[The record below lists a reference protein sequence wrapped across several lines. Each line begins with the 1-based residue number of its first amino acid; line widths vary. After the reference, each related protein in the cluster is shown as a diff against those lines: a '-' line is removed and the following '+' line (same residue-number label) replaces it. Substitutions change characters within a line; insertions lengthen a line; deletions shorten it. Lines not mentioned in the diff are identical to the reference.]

1 MNRHPNSLSCTGI
14 LTAMDIPLL
23 ISGDLAGRSGRR
35 ERLLQPGLPVPAHAV
50 VVASPAAAVTQ
61 PLSAL
66 GSGVWIVLGE
76 EPLPE
81 HVRPFLRLPASVPA
95 AVLGSAIDAAMEA
108 ARLRRRLAD
117 TERELKV
124 ARDRKLDL
132 ARVGIALTAER
143 DLDRLLA
150 LILSTARELVSAD
163 AGSLYLIEAH
173 EGIRVLRFVLSQ
185 NASVPASLSS
195 FTVPVDRTSFA
206 GYVAL
211 SGEAVSVEDVRQLP
225 PGVPYSFN
233 PQFDVATGYHT
244 RSLLT
249 VPMAT
254 RAGEVI
260 GVLQL
265 LNRKTDPAALI
276 TSAAAADA
284 AVVPFGHD
292 DVAVLRALA
301 AQAAVAIENTRLVK
315 EIEGLFEGF
324 VRAAVTAIEQ
334 RDPSTSG
341 HSLRVAHYT
350 VELARAVEQAPP
362 AAYRGLRFSPDEIT
376 QLRYAGLLHDF
387 GKVGVRE
394 AVLTKSKKL
403 FPERLE
409 LVRERFRHARRARE
423 VAILRGLLDTLCREA
438 RAPAARD
445 EALLAAALASSM
457 HELDTFLGAILLA
470 NEPAVL
476 NQETRHLLT
485 EVERARFPGPDG
497 EELPFLEPDEVRVL
511 SVPKGSLDEEE
522 RREIESHVSHSYDF
536 LLTIPWPKRYRRVP
550 EIAYGHHEKLD
561 GSGYPNRLD
570 RERIPPEVRM
580 MTVSDIYDAL
590 AAGDRPYKRA
600 VPPERALAILEDE
613 ARVGQLDAE
622 LVKVFIEAKIWTSAA
637 GAATA

>member
-1 MNRHPNSLSCTGI
+1 MH
-14 LTAMDIPLL
+14 IPLL
-23 ISGDLAGRSGRR
+23 VSEDVAGRSGRR
-35 ERLLQPGLPVPAHAV
+35 ERLLQPGLPVPGDAV
-50 VVASPAAAVTQ
+50 VLASPASAVSQ
-61 PLSAL
+61 PRSAL
-66 GSGVWIVLGE
+66 GAGLWIVLGE

-81 HVRPFLRLPASVPA
+81 HVRPFLQLPAATPA

-108 ARLRRRLAD
+108 VRLRLRLAD
-117 TERELKV
+117 SERELKL
-124 ARDRKLDL
+124 ARERKLEL

-150 LILSTARELVSAD
+150 LILSTARELVAAD
-163 AGSLYLIEAH
+163 AGSLYLIEVQ
-173 EGIRVLRFVLSQ
+173 EGVRVLRFVLSQ
-185 NASVPASLSS
+185 NASVPTSLSS

-211 SGEAVSVEDVRQLP
+211 SGEAVGVEDVRRLP
-225 PGVPYSFN
+225 PDVPYSFN

-265 LNRKTDPAALI
+265 LNRKTDPTALI

-315 EIEGLFEGF
+315 EIESLFEGF
-324 VRAAVTAIEQ
+324 VRASVTAIEQ

-350 VELARAVEQAPP
+350 VGLARAVEQAPP
-362 AAYRGLRFSPDEIT
+362 PRYRGLRFSTDELT

-394 AVLTKSKKL
+394 AVLTKGKKL

-409 LVRERFRHARRARE
+409 LVRERFRHAQRARE
-423 VAILRGLLDTLCREA
+423 VAILRELLDALCREG
-438 RAPAARD
+438 RAPTPEDVA
-445 EALLAAALASSM
+445 ELAAALERSSR
-457 HELDTFLGAILLA
+457 EVNSYLDAILRA

-476 NQETRHLLT
+476 NEETSHLLV
-485 EVERARFPGPDG
+485 EVAHARFPGPDSQDV
-497 EELPFLEPDEVRVL
+497 PFLFPDELRVL
-511 SVPKGSLDEEE
+511 SVPKGSLNEEE
-522 RREIESHVSHSYDF
+522 RREIESHVSHSYEF
-536 LLTIPWPKRYRRVP
+536 LLTIPWPKRYRRIP

-561 GSGYPNRLD
+561 GSGYPNRLAHD
-570 RERIPPEVRM
+570 RIPPEVRM

-600 VPPERALAILEDE
+600 VPPERALGILEAE
-613 ARVGQLDAE
+613 AKAGQLDAE
-622 LVKVFIEAKIWTSAA
+622 LVQVFIEARIWASVASN
-637 GAATA
+637 

>member
-1 MNRHPNSLSCTGI
+1 
-14 LTAMDIPLL
+14 MDIPLL
-23 ISGDLAGRSGRR
+23 VSPDLAGHSGRR
-35 ERLLQPGLPVPAHAV
+35 ERLLQPGLPVPPDAV
-50 VVASPAAAVTQ
+50 VLASAGAAVTQ
-61 PLSAL
+61 PTSAL
-66 GSGVWIVLGE
+66 SVGTWVVVGEGS
-76 EPLPE
+76 LPA
-81 HVRPFLRLPASVPA
+81 HVRPFLRLPAAVPPD
-95 AVLGSAIDAAMEA
+95 VLGSAIDAAMQA
-108 ARLRRRLAD
+108 VRLRLRLQD

-143 DLDRLLA
+143 DLDTLLS
-150 LILSTARELVSAD
+150 LILSTSRELVSAD
-163 AGSLYLIEAH
+163 AGSLYLIEVR
-173 EGIRVLRFVLSQ
+173 EGVRALRFILSQ
-185 NASVPASLSS
+185 NDSVPTSLSS

-211 SGEAVSVEDVRQLP
+211 SGEAVGVEDVRQLP
-225 PGVPYSFN
+225 PDVPYSFN

-265 LNRKTDPAALI
+265 LNRKADPGARI

-315 EIEGLFEGF
+315 EIESLFEGF
-324 VRAAVTAIEQ
+324 VRASVTAIEQ

-350 VELARAVEQAPP
+350 VGLAQAIEQAPP
-362 AAYRGLRFSPDEIT
+362 ASYRGLRFTPDEIT

-394 AVLTKSKKL
+394 AVLTKGKKL

-409 LVRERFRHARRARE
+409 LVEERFRHARRARE
-423 VAILRGLLDTLCREA
+423 VAILQRLLDALCREG
-438 RAPAARD
+438 RAPTELDVARIS
-445 EALLAAALASSM
+445 EALERSNLEMDS
-457 HELDTFLGAILLA
+457 FLGAILRA

-476 NQETRHLLT
+476 NQETRHLLV
-485 EVERARFPGPDG
+485 EVEQARFPGPDG
-497 EELPFLEPDEVRVL
+497 GEMPFLLPDELRVL

-536 LLTIPWPKRYRRVP
+536 LLTIPWPKRYRRIP
-550 EIAYGHHEKLD
+550 EIAYGHHEKLN
-561 GSGYPNRLD
+561 GTGYPNRLGQAL
-570 RERIPPEVRM
+570 IPPEVRM

-600 VPPERALAILEDE
+600 VPPERALAIIEDE
-613 ARVGQLDAE
+613 ARQGMLDAD
-622 LVKVFIEAKIWTSAA
+622 LVRVFIEARIWATEA
-637 GAATA
+637 GAAEAVTRR

>member
-1 MNRHPNSLSCTGI
+1 MAVVPCLAGI
-14 LTAMDIPLL
+14 LEAMDIPLL
-23 ISGDLAGRSGRR
+23 VSPDLAGRSGRR
-35 ERLLQPGLPVPAHAV
+35 ERLLQPGLPVPADAV
-50 VVASPAAAVTQ
+50 VLASAGAAVAQ
-61 PLSAL
+61 PTSALSA
-66 GSGVWIVLGE
+66 GVWVVLGDGV
-76 EPLPE
+76 LPA
-81 HVRPFLRLPASVPA
+81 HVRPFLRLPPVVPPE
-95 AVLGSAIDAAMEA
+95 VLDSALDAAMQA
-108 ARLRRRLAD
+108 VRLRSRLED
-117 TERELKV
+117 TERELKL

-143 DLDRLLA
+143 DLDTLLS
-150 LILSTARELVSAD
+150 LILSTARELVAAD
-163 AGSLYLIEAH
+163 AGSLYLIESR
-173 EGIRVLRFVLSQ
+173 EGIRALRFVLSQ
-185 NASVPASLSS
+185 NDSVPTSLSS

-211 SGEAVSVEDVRQLP
+211 SGEPVGVEDVRHLP
-225 PGVPYSFN
+225 PDVPYSFN

-265 LNRKTDPAALI
+265 LNRKADPGARI

-315 EIEGLFEGF
+315 EIESLFEGF
-324 VRAAVTAIEQ
+324 VRASVTAIEQ

-350 VELARAVEQAPP
+350 VGLARAIEQAPP
-362 AAYRGLRFSPDEIT
+362 PAYRGLRFSPDEIT

-394 AVLTKSKKL
+394 AVLTKGKKL

-409 LVRERFRHARRARE
+409 LVHERFRHARRAHE
-423 VAILRGLLDTLCREA
+423 VAILRRLLDELCRDG
-438 RAPAARD
+438 RPPNARD
-445 EALLAAALASSM
+445 MERVVEAIERSR
-457 HELDTFLGAILLA
+457 HEMDSYLGAILRA

-476 NQETRHLLT
+476 NQQTRHLLV
-485 EVERARFPGPDG
+485 EVEQARFSGLDG
-497 EELPFLEPDEVRVL
+497 EELPLLLPEELAVL
-511 SVPKGSLDEEE
+511 SVPKGSLNEQE
-522 RREIESHVSHSYDF
+522 RREIESHVVHSYDF
-536 LLTIPWPKRYRRVP
+536 LLTIPWPKRYGRIP

-561 GSGYPNRLD
+561 GSGYPNRLPG
-570 RERIPPEVRM
+570 ERIPPEVRM

-590 AAGDRPYKRA
+590 AAGDRPYKKA
-600 VPPERALAILEDE
+600 VPPERALAIIEDE
-613 ARVGQLDAE
+613 ARQGMLDPD
-622 LVKVFIEAKIWTSAA
+622 LVRVFIEARIWSTEVS
-637 GAATA
+637 GR

>member
-1 MNRHPNSLSCTGI
+1 MGWAGI
-14 LTAMDIPLL
+14 LETMDIPLL
-23 ISGDLAGRSGRR
+23 VSADLAGHSGRE
-35 ERLLQPGLPVPAHAV
+35 ERLLQLGAPLPPDAV
-50 VVASPAAAVTQ
+50 VLVSTSAAMMQ
-61 PLSAL
+61 PTAALAL
-66 GSGVWIVLGE
+66 GTWIVVGE
-76 EPLPE
+76 GELPPT
-81 HVRPFLRLPASVPA
+81 VQPFLRLPAA
-95 AVLGSAIDAAMEA
+95 ASPEVLGSAIDAAMQA
-108 ARLRRRLAD
+108 VRLRLRLLD
-117 TERELKV
+117 IERELRV
-124 ARDRKLDL
+124 AQDRKLDL
-132 ARVGIALTAER
+132 ARVGIALTGER
-143 DLDRLLA
+143 DLDTLLA
-150 LILSTARELVSAD
+150 LILSTSRELVAAD
-163 AGSLYLIEAH
+163 AGSLYLIAASS
-173 EGIRVLRFVLSQ
+173 GVRALRFILSQ
-185 NASVPASLSS
+185 NDSVPTSLSS

-211 SGEAVSVEDVRQLP
+211 SGEVVGVEDVRHLP
-225 PGVPYSFN
+225 PDVPYSFN

-265 LNRKTDPAALI
+265 LNRKADPQARI

-315 EIEGLFEGF
+315 EIESLFEGF
-324 VRAAVTAIEQ
+324 VRASITAIEQ

-362 AAYRGLRFSPDEIT
+362 AAYRGLRFTPDEIT

-394 AVLTKSKKL
+394 AVLTKGKKL

-409 LVRERFRHARRARE
+409 LVEERFRHARRARE
-423 VAILRGLLDTLCREA
+423 VAILKRLLDTLCREG
-438 RAPAARD
+438 RAPTEDDVARIS
-445 EALLAAALASSM
+445 EAFQRSTLEIDS
-457 HELDTFLGAILLA
+457 FLGAVVRA

-476 NQETRHLLT
+476 NRETRHILV
-485 EVERARFPGPDG
+485 EVEQARFPGVNGD
-497 EELPFLEPDEVRVL
+497 ETPFLLPDELRVL
-511 SVPKGSLDEEE
+511 SVPKGSLNEEE

-536 LLTIPWPKRYRRVP
+536 LLTIPWPKRYRRIP
-550 EIAYGHHEKLD
+550 EIAYGHHEKLN
-561 GSGYPNRLD
+561 GTGYPNRLD
-570 RERIPPEVRM
+570 RARIPPEVRM

-600 VPPERALAILEDE
+600 VPPERALAIIEDE
-613 ARVGQLDAE
+613 AHQGLLDAD
-622 LVKVFIEAKIWTSAA
+622 LVRVFIEARIWASETD
-637 GAATA
+637 TAEVVSRG

>member
-1 MNRHPNSLSCTGI
+1 
-14 LTAMDIPLL
+14 MDIPLL
-23 ISGDLAGRSGRR
+23 VSEDLAGRCGP
-35 ERLLQPGLPVPAHAV
+35 PG
-50 VVASPAAAVTQ
+50 AAAAARAAGSCRRGGAGQ
-61 PLSAL
+61 RRRRGDPADQRASRWGPGSSSAE
-66 GSGVWIVLGE
+66 GS
-76 EPLPE
+76 LPA
-81 HVRPFLRLPASVPA
+81 HVRPFLRLPGA
-95 AVLGSAIDAAMEA
+95 AAADVLGSAIDAAMQA
-108 ARLRRRLAD
+108 VRLRLRLQD

-124 ARDRKLDL
+124 ARERKLDL

-143 DLDRLLA
+143 DLDTLLS
-150 LILSTARELVSAD
+150 LILSTSRELVSAD
-163 AGSLYLIEAH
+163 AGSLYLIEARD
-173 EGIRVLRFVLSQ
+173 GIRALRFILSQ
-185 NASVPASLSS
+185 NDSVPTSLSS

-211 SGEAVSVEDVRQLP
+211 SGEAVGVEDVRHLP
-225 PGVPYSFN
+225 PDVPYSFN

-265 LNRKTDPAALI
+265 LNRKADPKAKI

-301 AQAAVAIENTRLVK
+301 AQAAVAIENTRLVR
-315 EIEGLFEGF
+315 EIESLFEGF
-324 VRAAVTAIEQ
+324 VRASITAIEQ

-350 VELARAVEQAPP
+350 VGLAQAVEQAPP
-362 AAYRGLRFSPDEIT
+362 ASYRGLRFTPDEIT

-394 AVLTKSKKL
+394 AVLTKGKKL

-409 LVRERFRHARRARE
+409 LVEERFRHARRARE
-423 VAILRGLLDTLCREA
+423 VAILQRLLDALCREG
-438 RAPAARD
+438 RAPTEQDVARISQ
-445 EALLAAALASSM
+445 ALERSNLEMDS
-457 HELDTFLGAILLA
+457 FLGAILRA

-476 NQETRHLLT
+476 NQETSHLLV
-485 EVERARFPGPDG
+485 EVEHARFPGPDG
-497 EELPFLEPDEVRVL
+497 GELPFLHPEELRVL
-511 SVPKGSLDEEE
+511 SVPKGSLNEQE
-522 RREIESHVSHSYDF
+522 RREIESHVTHSYDF
-536 LLTIPWPKRYRRVP
+536 LLTIPWPRRYGRIP
-550 EIAYGHHEKLD
+550 EIAYGHHEKLN
-561 GSGYPNRLD
+561 GTGYPNRLGQ
-570 RERIPPEVRM
+570 ERIPPEVRM

-600 VPPERALAILEDE
+600 VPPERALAIIEDE
-613 ARVGQLDAE
+613 AREGMLDAD
-622 LVKVFIEAKIWTSAA
+622 LVRVFIEARIWASEA
-637 GAATA
+637 GARR

>member
-1 MNRHPNSLSCTGI
+1 MGWAGI
-14 LTAMDIPLL
+14 LETMDIPRLV
-23 ISGDLAGRSGRR
+23 SAELAGHSGRE
-35 ERLLQPGLPVPAHAV
+35 ERLLQLGAPLPPDAV
-50 VVASPAAAVTQ
+50 VLVSTSAAMMQ
-61 PLSAL
+61 PTAALAL
-66 GSGVWIVLGE
+66 GTWIVVGE
-76 EPLPE
+76 GELPPT
-81 HVRPFLRLPASVPA
+81 VQPFLRLPAA
-95 AVLGSAIDAAMEA
+95 ASPEVLGSAIDAAMQA
-108 ARLRRRLAD
+108 VRLRLRLLD
-117 TERELKV
+117 IERELRV
-124 ARDRKLDL
+124 AQDRKLDL
-132 ARVGIALTAER
+132 ARVGIALTGER
-143 DLDRLLA
+143 DLDTLLA
-150 LILSTARELVSAD
+150 LILSTSRELVAAD
-163 AGSLYLIEAH
+163 AGSLYLIAASS
-173 EGIRVLRFVLSQ
+173 GVRALRFILSQ
-185 NASVPASLSS
+185 NDSVPTSLSS

-211 SGEAVSVEDVRQLP
+211 SGEVVGVEDVRHLP
-225 PGVPYSFN
+225 PDVPYSFN

-265 LNRKTDPAALI
+265 LNRKADPQARI

-315 EIEGLFEGF
+315 EIESLFEGF
-324 VRAAVTAIEQ
+324 VRASITAIEQ

-362 AAYRGLRFSPDEIT
+362 AAYRGLRFTPDEIT

-394 AVLTKSKKL
+394 AVLTKGKKL

-409 LVRERFRHARRARE
+409 LVEERFRHARRARE
-423 VAILRGLLDTLCREA
+423 VAILKRLLDTLCREG
-438 RAPAARD
+438 RAPTEDDVARIS
-445 EALLAAALASSM
+445 EAFQRSTLEIDS
-457 HELDTFLGAILLA
+457 FLGAVVRA

-476 NQETRHLLT
+476 NRETRHILV
-485 EVERARFPGPDG
+485 EVEQARFPGVNGD
-497 EELPFLEPDEVRVL
+497 ETPFLLPDELRVL
-511 SVPKGSLDEEE
+511 SVPKGSLNEEE

-536 LLTIPWPKRYRRVP
+536 LLTIPWPKRYRRIP
-550 EIAYGHHEKLD
+550 EIAYGHHEKLN
-561 GSGYPNRLD
+561 GTGYPNRLD
-570 RERIPPEVRM
+570 RARIPPEVRM

-600 VPPERALAILEDE
+600 VPPERALAIIEDE
-613 ARVGQLDAE
+613 AHQGLLDAD
-622 LVKVFIEAKIWTSAA
+622 LVRVFIEARIWASETD
-637 GAATA
+637 TAEVVSRG

>member
-1 MNRHPNSLSCTGI
+1 
-14 LTAMDIPLL
+14 MDIPLL
-23 ISGDLAGRSGRR
+23 VSADLAGHSGRE
-35 ERLLQPGLPVPAHAV
+35 ERLLQLGAPLPPDAV
-50 VVASPAAAVTQ
+50 VLVSTSAAMMQ
-61 PLSAL
+61 PTAALAL
-66 GSGVWIVLGE
+66 GTWIVVGE
-76 EPLPE
+76 GELPPT
-81 HVRPFLRLPASVPA
+81 VQPFLRLPAA
-95 AVLGSAIDAAMEA
+95 ASPEVLGSAIDAAMQA
-108 ARLRRRLAD
+108 VRLRLRLLD
-117 TERELKV
+117 IERELRV
-124 ARDRKLDL
+124 AQDRKLDL
-132 ARVGIALTAER
+132 ARVGIALTGER
-143 DLDRLLA
+143 DLDTLLA
-150 LILSTARELVSAD
+150 LILSTSRELVAAD
-163 AGSLYLIEAH
+163 AGSLYLIAASS
-173 EGIRVLRFVLSQ
+173 GVRALRFILSQ
-185 NASVPASLSS
+185 NDSVPTSLSS

-211 SGEAVSVEDVRQLP
+211 SGEVVGVEDVRHLP
-225 PGVPYSFN
+225 PDVPYSFN

-265 LNRKTDPAALI
+265 LNRKADPQARI

-315 EIEGLFEGF
+315 EIESLFEGF
-324 VRAAVTAIEQ
+324 VRASITAIEQ

-362 AAYRGLRFSPDEIT
+362 AAYRGLRFTPDEIT

-394 AVLTKSKKL
+394 AVLTKGKKL

-409 LVRERFRHARRARE
+409 LVEERFRHARRARE
-423 VAILRGLLDTLCREA
+423 VAILKRLLDTLCREG
-438 RAPAARD
+438 RAPTEDDVARIS
-445 EALLAAALASSM
+445 EAFQRSTLEIDS
-457 HELDTFLGAILLA
+457 FLGAVVRA

-476 NQETRHLLT
+476 NRETRHILV
-485 EVERARFPGPDG
+485 EVEQARFPGVNGD
-497 EELPFLEPDEVRVL
+497 ETPFLLPDELRVL
-511 SVPKGSLDEEE
+511 SVPKGSLNEEE

-536 LLTIPWPKRYRRVP
+536 LLTIPWPKRYRRIP
-550 EIAYGHHEKLD
+550 EIAYGHHEKLN
-561 GSGYPNRLD
+561 GTGYPNRLD
-570 RERIPPEVRM
+570 RARIPPEVRM

-600 VPPERALAILEDE
+600 VPPERALAIIEDE
-613 ARVGQLDAE
+613 AHQGLLDAD
-622 LVKVFIEAKIWTSAA
+622 LVRVFIEARIWASETD
-637 GAATA
+637 TAEVVSRG